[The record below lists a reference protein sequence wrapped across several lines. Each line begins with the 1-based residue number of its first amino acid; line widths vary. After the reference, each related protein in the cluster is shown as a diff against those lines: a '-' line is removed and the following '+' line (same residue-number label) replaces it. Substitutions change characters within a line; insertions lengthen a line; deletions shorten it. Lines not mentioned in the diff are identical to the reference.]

1 VAADRVVA
9 VTAALQERHMRVNSH
24 SSTVAGAIAGMHVY
38 CVIGSTCCFALTIR
52 IVVLLAGVPASD
64 DEV

>member
-1 VAADRVVA
+1 
-9 VTAALQERHMRVNSH
+9 MRVNSH